1 MEQKS
6 DQAIELE
13 SEVILRVPTVGNTYL
28 YVRYLF
34 EYISCYS
41 YNIRFTIVGTIFTLN
56 FIPILYY
63 ILNKAFVSIGYYIG
77 VGFFC
82 FTYLFFGNHSTF
94 NLF

>member
-34 EYISCYS
+34 EHINCYS
-41 YNIRFTIVGTIFTLN
+41 YNICFTIVGTIFT
-56 FIPILYY
+56 Y
-63 ILNKAFVSIGYYIG
+63 S
-77 VGFFC
+77 
-82 FTYLFFGNHSTF
+82 
-94 NLF
+94 